1 MQSENHETMRES
13 CWKLGF
19 HSTFKYTVNS
29 YTTIKHDYLGRDV
42 QSNFVFI
49 FDNYLYMMREFGVV
63 VPIPTT
69 HLLRLLLT
77 LIIIQ
82 IWWHLGGQVAPSTYP
97 AQTKHFFVPKRTNN
111 YASTSWVFATTEVVL
126 TVHQPC
132 IPVYIGNSTTTTASL
147 IGKHMCTRLY
157 YD

>member
-19 HSTFKYTVNS
+19 HITFKYPVNS

-69 HLLRLLLT
+69 HMLRLLLS
-77 LIIIQ
+77 LILIQ
-82 IWWHLGGQVAPSTYP
+82 IWWHLGGQVLPSTSP
-97 AQTKHFFVPKRTNN
+97 PQKKTFLCPRENKEICNN
-111 YASTSWVFATTEVVL
+111 ILGLCYYWSSPHCASTMHT
-126 TVHQPC
+126 
-132 IPVYIGNSTTTTASL
+132 SL
-147 IGKHMCTRLY
+147 HR
-157 YD
+157 